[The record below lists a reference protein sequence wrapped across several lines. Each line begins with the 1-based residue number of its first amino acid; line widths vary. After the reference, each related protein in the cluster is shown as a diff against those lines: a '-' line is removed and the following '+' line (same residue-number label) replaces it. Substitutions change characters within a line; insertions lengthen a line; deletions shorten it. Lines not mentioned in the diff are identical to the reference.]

1 LRKIEIPDRSYRY
14 ITDDSRFCDS
24 NTAFLMTAQNSKFD
38 SQSCCKKIELSEI
51 SELFGINQIKIIGI
65 TGTNGKTTT
74 SSLIYSILLDLGYK
88 VALQGTRGFFVNDR
102 KVEEKGH
109 TTPPILDTYRHI
121 YQAVAEDCDYFI
133 MEVSSHSIAQNRIES
148 LEFALKIH
156 TNITG
161 DHLDYHKNMEEYIRV
176 KNSFFADE
184 SMKLLNKD
192 DTNIDFNYK
201 NAYTY
206 SLESGSSFK
215 MLAYSLTK
223 GLSGMVQ
230 FFQEVE
236 DFDSSLYG
244 FFNLYNI
251 LASIS
256 AVKLLTQKPL
266 REISDQIENF
276 YGIEGRM
283 EVVSEKPLII
293 VDFAHTPDGMEQVL
307 NSLREKEII
316 VVFGAGGDRDKI
328 KRAPMGAIA
337 KKYGKHIIVTSDN
350 PRFEEPEKIT
360 DAILKGI
367 KDKDGVEVILN
378 RREAIR
384 RGIQLQNEKS
394 DEVEEKVLLILGKGD
409 EKYQTIYDKEIPF
422 DDREVVREILDGEY
436 VK

>member
-1 LRKIEIPDRSYRY
+1 LRKLEIPDRSYRY
-14 ITDDSRFCDS
+14 ITDDSRYCDS
-24 NTAFLMTAQNSKFD
+24 NTAFLVTAQNRGFD
-38 SQSCCKKIELSEI
+38 SQSCCKNIELSEI
-51 SELFGINQIKIIGI
+51 SELFGIDKIKVIGI

-74 SSLIYSILLDLGYK
+74 SSLIYSILLDLGYG
-88 VALQGTRGFFVNDR
+88 VALQGTRGFYINDS
-102 KVEEKGH
+102 KIEDKGY

-121 YQAVAEDCDYFI
+121 YQAVAEGCEYFI
-133 MEVSSHSIAQNRIES
+133 MEVSSHSIAQNRIET

-215 MLAYSLTK
+215 LLAYSLTN
-223 GLSGMVQ
+223 GLSGMTQ

-236 DFDSSLYG
+236 SFDSSLYG

-266 REISDQIENF
+266 NEISDQIENF
-276 YGIEGRM
+276 YGISGRM

-307 NSLREKEII
+307 NSLKEKDII
-316 VVFGAGGDRDKI
+316 VVFGAGGDRDKT
-328 KRAPMGAIA
+328 KRAPMGVIA
-337 KKYGKHIIVTSDN
+337 KKYGKNIIVTSDN
-350 PRFEEPEKIT
+350 PRSEDPQDIAET
-360 DAILKGI
+360 ILKGM
-367 KDKDGVEVILN
+367 KNKDGVEVILN
-378 RREAIR
+378 RREAIK
-384 RGIQLQNEKS
+384 RGIELQTG
-394 DEVEEKVLLILGKGD
+394 DEVLLILGKGD
-409 EKYQTIYDKEIPF
+409 EKYQTIYDKNLPF
-422 DDREVVREILDGEY
+422 DDREVVKDILDGENL
-436 VK
+436 